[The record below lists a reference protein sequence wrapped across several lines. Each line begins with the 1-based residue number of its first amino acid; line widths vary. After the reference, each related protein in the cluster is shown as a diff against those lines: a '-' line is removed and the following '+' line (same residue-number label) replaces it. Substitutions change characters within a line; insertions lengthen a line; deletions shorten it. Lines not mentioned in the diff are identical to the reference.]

1 MEDTRNV
8 PSAPIAR
15 GFELHRKD
23 PFIKKQYDEEE
34 GLGKHDAGTVNS
46 AIESSPLL
54 VYEDSPEE
62 GRGRSVPP
70 YVSWIAAA
78 TFAGMAVIANLSK
91 GNAFPVLS
99 NFMTNTIENSAV
111 IGAYICNA
119 MTMKGVNNR
128 SGKFDD
134 RLKVVVVNQ
143 NTMKVTQDT
152 IVANQNTM
160 KATQDTMKAAQ
171 DTMKATQDTMKAA
184 QDTMKATQDTMEGDI
199 AKILVT
205 QGTMEGSIAN
215 IMVTQGKILAML
227 GQQQQSDVRKNKS
240 DKENHW
246 RV

>member
-46 AIESSPLL
+46 ASESSPLL
-54 VYEDSPEE
+54 VHVDSPEE

-99 NFMTNTIENSAV
+99 SFMTNTIENSAV

-128 SGKFDD
+128 SSKFDD
-134 RLKVVVVNQ
+134 CLKVVVVNQ
-143 NTMKVTQDT
+143 NTM
-152 IVANQNTM
+152 VANQN
-160 KATQDTMKAAQ
+160 TMKAAQ
-171 DTMKATQDTMKAA
+171 DTMKATQDTMNAT
-184 QDTMKATQDTMEGDI
+184 QDTMKATQDTMEG
-199 AKILVT
+199 
-205 QGTMEGSIAN
+205 GIAN

-227 GQQQQSDVRKNKS
+227 GQQQQSDVRKNMS

>member
-46 AIESSPLL
+46 ASESSPLL
-54 VYEDSPEE
+54 VHVDSPEE

-99 NFMTNTIENSAV
+99 SFMTNTIENSAV

-134 RLKVVVVNQ
+134 CLKVVVVNQ
-143 NTMKVTQDT
+143 NTM
-152 IVANQNTM
+152 VANQN
-160 KATQDTMKAAQ
+160 TMKAAQ
-171 DTMKATQDTMKAA
+171 DTMKATQDTMNAT
-184 QDTMKATQDTMEGDI
+184 QDTMKATQDTMEG
-199 AKILVT
+199 
-205 QGTMEGSIAN
+205 GIAN

-227 GQQQQSDVRKNKS
+227 GQQQQSDVRKNMS

>member
-46 AIESSPLL
+46 ASESSPLL
-54 VYEDSPEE
+54 VHVDSPEE

-70 YVSWIAAA
+70 YVSWNAAA

-99 NFMTNTIENSAV
+99 SFMTNTIENSAV

-134 RLKVVVVNQ
+134 CLKVVVVNQ
-143 NTMKVTQDT
+143 NTM
-152 IVANQNTM
+152 VANQN
-160 KATQDTMKAAQ
+160 TMKAAQ
-171 DTMKATQDTMKAA
+171 DTMKATQDTMNAT
-184 QDTMKATQDTMEGDI
+184 QDTMKATQDTMEG
-199 AKILVT
+199 
-205 QGTMEGSIAN
+205 GIAN

-227 GQQQQSDVRKNKS
+227 GQQQQSDVRKNMS

>member
-46 AIESSPLL
+46 ASESSPLL
-54 VYEDSPEE
+54 VHVDSPEE

-99 NFMTNTIENSAV
+99 SFMTNTIENSAV

-128 SGKFDD
+128 SDKFDD
-134 RLKVVVVNQ
+134 CLKVV
-143 NTMKVTQDT
+143 
-152 IVANQNTM
+152 VANQNTM
-160 KATQDTMKAAQ
+160 KATQDTMKA
-171 DTMKATQDTMKAA
+171 
-184 QDTMKATQDTMEGDI
+184 TQDTMEG
-199 AKILVT
+199 
-205 QGTMEGSIAN
+205 GIAN

-227 GQQQQSDVRKNKS
+227 GQQQQSDVRKNMS

>member
-54 VYEDSPEE
+54 VYVDSPEE

-78 TFAGMAVIANLSK
+78 TFAGMAVIANLSR

-152 IVANQNTM
+152 IVANQ
-160 KATQDTMKAAQ
+160 K
-171 DTMKATQDTMKAA
+171 
-184 QDTMKATQDTMEGDI
+184 TMKATQDTMEGDI

>member
-46 AIESSPLL
+46 ASESSPLL
-54 VYEDSPEE
+54 VHVDSPEE

-99 NFMTNTIENSAV
+99 SFMTNTIENSAV

-134 RLKVVVVNQ
+134 CLKVVVVNQ
-143 NTMKVTQDT
+143 NTM
-152 IVANQNTM
+152 VANQN
-160 KATQDTMKAAQ
+160 
-171 DTMKATQDTMKAA
+171 TMKAA
-184 QDTMKATQDTMEGDI
+184 QDTMKATQDTMEG
-199 AKILVT
+199 
-205 QGTMEGSIAN
+205 GIAN

-227 GQQQQSDVRKNKS
+227 GQQQQSDVRKNMS